1 MPSTTVNCPIPAR
14 ISPGLS
20 AFFMAVG
27 SVQIPYLACRAAASA
42 AASAAAQS
50 LSVTSAETSASPRRS
65 SSPCT
70 GVSEPCDEDKG
81 RLAAVAVRRVVFAVQ
96 RHVAAA
102 DDGRQRRPAA
112 GLVCSGRARCRRG
125 GPRGRHRGE
134 SCARRSRRRRGL
146 RPAARRRNRRSPV
159 RRRWTARDMPQQ
171 WPGDAM
177 PDRSLRGYS
186 SPCPCPFPDARRH
199 NTTRDCHAGGDDGNQ
214 RHRTYFPHRLELRA
228 LPRILSQAAAVSRA

>member
-1 MPSTTVNCPIPAR
+1 MPSTTVNCPIPAK

-27 SVQIPYLACRAAASA
+27 SAQIPYLACRAAASA

-65 SSPCT
+65 SSLCT
-70 GVSEPCDEDKG
+70 GVSEPSDEHKG
-81 RLAAVAVRRVVFAVQ
+81 RLAAVAVRRVVFAAQ
-96 RHVAAA
+96 CHVAAA
-102 DDGRQRRPAA
+102 DERRE
-112 GLVCSGRARCRRG
+112 CSRWRWPCLFRLARCRRG

-134 SCARRSRRRRGL
+134 SCAHRSRRRRGL

-159 RRRWTARDMPQQ
+159 RRRWTARGMPQQ

-177 PDRSLRGYS
+177 RIGHYAAYS
-186 SPCPCPFPDARRH
+186 KSVPCPFSYARRH
-199 NTTRDCHAGGDDGNQ
+199 HTTRDCHEGGDDGSQ
-214 RHRTYFPHRLELRA
+214 RHRAYFSDRLEFRA
-228 LPRILSQAAAVSRA
+228 LPRILPQAAAVSWA